1 MMNLLDRLYDR
12 LEVFRLEQRYMR
24 RRNRDTPKAQYVDG
38 EYIYA
43 PTASYSAKCSG
54 GSSDSEAA
62 VDSTKE
68 GSENKSKL
76 GRRLSKMG
84 LDKADWKK
92 TKEDKRRSRAAV
104 RDVRWD
110 WDEREERT

>member
-24 RRNRDTPKAQYVDG
+24 RRNRDTPKAQYVNG
-38 EYIYA
+38 EYIYT

-54 GSSDSEAA
+54 GSSDSEAVEVKA
-62 VDSTKE
+62 
-68 GSENKSKL
+68 GENKGKL

-92 TKEDKRRSRAAV
+92 TKEEKRRSRAAV
-104 RDVRWD
+104 REVRWD
-110 WDEREERT
+110 WEERT